1 MTRQEQTVMNMAR
14 FIKNHTL
21 ILLEKLNDLDLDSF
35 ATDCEELNDIAEKLY
50 IKLKHTLEIQ

>member
-21 ILLEKLNDLDLDSF
+21 TLLEKLNNIDLDSC

-50 IKLKHTLEIQ
+50 IKLKHTLESQ

>member
-21 ILLEKLNDLDLDSF
+21 TLLEKLNNLDLDSF
-35 ATDCEELNDIAEKLY
+35 ATDCEELNDIPEKLY
-50 IKLKHTLEIQ
+50 IKLKHTLESQ